1 MRDLF
6 GPMPFPAVAVLMDRR
21 PALSFGCSGHD
32 DTLRPKSGR
41 VAKRTLRLAVAAAAL
56 AFASA
61 GIQAQTV
68 VTATCKD
75 GTSFSGPSRR
85 GACAGHKGVQEF
97 GAATTAAPAAAGTAA
112 GAATSPKPVTTPA
125 TQNAPVQ
132 SASPAPA
139 SAATPATPTA
149 AGSTGGQVWVNSAT
163 KVYHC
168 QGDQAYGKTKAGSY
182 MTEAAAKAEGN
193 RPSRGKVCYR

>member
-1 MRDLF
+1 M
-6 GPMPFPAVAVLMDRR
+6 
-21 PALSFGCSGHD
+21 
-32 DTLRPKSGR
+32 
-41 VAKRTLRLAVAAAAL
+41 RTLRLAFVAAML
-56 AFASA
+56 AFAST

-97 GAATTAAPAAAGTAA
+97 GTATTAAPATAGAAAA
-112 GAATSPKPVTTPA
+112 GAMASPKPAPTPA
-125 TQNAPVQ
+125 TQNAPVR
-132 SASPAPA
+132 SAGPAPV
-139 SAATPATPTA
+139 SAATRATPSA
-149 AGSTGGQVWVNSAT
+149 AGGTGGQVWVNSAS

-182 MTEAAAKAEGN
+182 MTEAAAKAEGD
-193 RPSRGKVCYR
+193 RPSRGKVCSQ